1 MIGCCMLMCIQSFA
15 QSDSLAYKEKKSL
28 LADEWLVKLNGTT
41 SQTQDKLLL
50 ATKRSLQ
57 KLRMQE
63 DRLLN
68 KVKKKDTLLNNG
80 SLLSTA
86 AFYDGL
92 QKRVSS
98 GMQLPAQAFS
108 DVYSSKLDSLKTAMK
123 FLSRQKLLQSVQGQ
137 KQYQQ
142 LLSQYNELQQKFNET
157 NDISRLLME
166 RQQQLLD
173 KIGELGRYKG
183 FRKMQEQIAG
193 YRSKISA
200 CKEIWENPSK
210 LESKITGLLAGNPDF
225 RTFFNSNSDL
235 GSIFQL
241 GSSQG
246 NAANAANLQTRDAL
260 NQIIAQSTGSA
271 SNVQSRIQ
279 ESLPSGAGQVD
290 GMLSDL
296 QKLTDLKKEDPGL
309 TGAHAGFKRRKSFR
323 ERLEYSTNIQTVRAD
338 NFFPATTD
346 LGLSVGYRFNERSTA
361 GLGSSGK
368 IGWGKGFQDI
378 NITGQGLSLRTFT
391 DIKLKGSIWISGGWE
406 FNYQQPFH
414 MLRSLRQV
422 SDWKQSALL
431 GLTKKL
437 NIGSGLFKSYEIK
450 LLYDF
455 LYRYR
460 APVTTPFKFRVGYCL

>member
-1 MIGCCMLMCIQSFA
+1 MIGCCMLICVQSFA
-15 QSDSLAYKEKKSL
+15 QSDSLAYKKKKPLS
-28 LADEWLVKLNGTT
+28 ADEWLVKLDGTT
-41 SQTQDKLLL
+41 AQTQEKLLT

-63 DRLLN
+63 DKLLS

-86 AFYDGL
+86 VFYEGL
-92 QKRVSS
+92 QKRINSAK
-98 GMQLPAQAFS
+98 QLPAQAFS

-123 FLSRQKLLQSVQGQ
+123 FLSQRNLLQSVQAQ

-142 LLSQYNELQQKFNET
+142 LLSQYSDLQQKFNET
-157 NDISRLLME
+157 GNISQLLME

-173 KIGELGRYKG
+173 KIPQLGRYKG
-183 FRKMQEQIAG
+183 FRKMQEQVAG

-200 CKEIWENPSK
+200 CKEVWENPSK
-210 LESKITGLLAGNPDF
+210 LESKLTGLLAGNPDF
-225 RTFFNSNSDL
+225 RNFFKNNSDL

-241 GSSQG
+241 GSGQD
-246 NAANAANLQTRDAL
+246 NAANAANLQTREAV
-260 NQIIAQSTGSA
+260 NQVITQRTGLA
-271 SNVQSRIQ
+271 GNIQSRIQ

-296 QKLTDLKKEDPGL
+296 QGLTDLKKENLGL
-309 TGAHAGFKRRKSFR
+309 TGAHPGFKRRKSFR

-346 LGLSVGYRFNERSTA
+346 LGLAVGYRFNERSTA

-378 NITGQGLSLRTFT
+378 NITGQGLSLRSFV

-414 MLRSLRQV
+414 TLRTLQQV

-431 GLTKKL
+431 GVTKKL

-455 LYRYR
+455 LYRYQI
-460 APVTTPFKFRVGYCL
+460 PVTTPFKFRIGYSL